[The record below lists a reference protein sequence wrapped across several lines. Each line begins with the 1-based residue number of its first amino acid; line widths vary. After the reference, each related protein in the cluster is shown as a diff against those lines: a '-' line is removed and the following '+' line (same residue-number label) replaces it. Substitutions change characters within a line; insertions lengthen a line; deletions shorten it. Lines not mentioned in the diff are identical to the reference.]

1 MLETNLQS
9 PYVNMEVLKDIPN
22 VSFKIVAGFKCYAF
36 TKPDKKIYRVSIE
49 AFIPD
54 SPSFAYCEYYGTE
67 EEVKDKI
74 QNFCGMI
81 ESFRDESLDKI
92 FSKED

>member
-9 PYVNMEVLKDIPN
+9 PYVNMEILKDIPN
-22 VSFKIVAGFKCYAF
+22 VFFKVVVGFKCYEF

-49 AFIPD
+49 ALIPD
-54 SPSFAYCEYYGTE
+54 ESVAYCEYYGTE
-67 EEVKDKI
+67 EEVEDKI
-74 QNFCGMI
+74 MNFSGMI

-92 FSKED
+92 FTKEV